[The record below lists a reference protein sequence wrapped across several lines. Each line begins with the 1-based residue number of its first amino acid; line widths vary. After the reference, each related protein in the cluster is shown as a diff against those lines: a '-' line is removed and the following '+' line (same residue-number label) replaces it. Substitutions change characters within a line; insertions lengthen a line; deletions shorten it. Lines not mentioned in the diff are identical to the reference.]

1 MSLPTYR
8 LTKTARGHLEKILRD
23 TARKWGYE
31 QAASYR
37 RALSEGFR
45 YIAENHQNFNS
56 PHREELAE
64 GTDFSI
70 HLVEHHYVSF
80 RVHDAGSVIIAGI
93 FHEKMNIPARLRELQ
108 SMSRHEIAT
117 VEDQIE
123 RERVSTSKPPG
134 HDIAD

>member
-1 MSLPTYR
+1 MTHPAYR
-8 LTKTARGHLEKILRD
+8 LTRTARAHLEKILRD

-45 YIAENHQNFNS
+45 YIADNHQNFNS

-64 GTDFSI
+64 GRDFSV

-80 RVHDAGSVIIAGI
+80 RVHDAGSVIIAAI
-93 FHEKMNIPARLRELQ
+93 FHERVNIPARLRELQ
-108 SMSRHEIAT
+108 SMRRHEIAAL
-117 VEDQIE
+117 EDQIE
-123 RERVSTSKPPG
+123 RERASTGKLPG